1 MTFRL
6 PIDEHRYRKTTERQ
20 AQMPGATSPS
30 FRCVACGRRSSMQGS
45 KRTAVGSICASCHQ
59 AREAR
64 RARRQA
70 A

>member
-6 PIDEHRYRKTTERQ
+6 PIDEHRYRETTERQ

-30 FRCVACGRRSSMQGS
+30 FRCVACGRRISMKGG

-59 AREAR
+59 AREQR
-64 RARRQA
+64 RAVKGA